1 MKTITMTELRK
12 SMKTHLDY
20 VSKDSGTIIVPRKS
34 GLNGVVMISE
44 DEYNSIN
51 ETLHL
56 VSTKANRQHQ
66 SNSIK
71 REKNTDWF
79 TRFNY

>member
-12 SMKTHLDY
+12 SMKRHLDY

-34 GLNGVVMISE
+34 GQHAVVMISE
-44 DEYNSIN
+44 EEYNSIN

-56 VSTKANRQHQ
+56 MSTKANRERLEESIQQH
-66 SNSIK
+66 K
-71 REKNTDWF
+71 GEKAVPF
-79 TRFNY
+79 KP

>member
-12 SMKTHLDY
+12 SMKMHLNY

-34 GLNGVVMISE
+34 GQRAVVIISE
-44 DEYNSIN
+44 VEYNSIN

-56 VSTKANRQHQ
+56 VSTKPNRQRLEK
-66 SNSIK
+66 SIQQHK
-71 REKNTDWF
+71 EGKEHRLV
-79 TRFNY
+79 